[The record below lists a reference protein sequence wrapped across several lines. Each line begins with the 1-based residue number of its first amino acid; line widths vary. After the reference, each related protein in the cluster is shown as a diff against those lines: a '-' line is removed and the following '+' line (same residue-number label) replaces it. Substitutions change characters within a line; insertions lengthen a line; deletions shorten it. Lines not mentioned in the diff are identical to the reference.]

1 MSLLISQQK
10 VNIILKQNNIF
21 CTVVSGLKTKTDKC
35 SVHVY
40 TLYCSAPF
48 PHTVPPPEIMTNRC
62 SFSTAPHQLL
72 TQCLL
77 LKSQL
82 TSVQCVYTLLL
93 YLKLPSHTVLIPEVT
108 TDKCSV
114 HVHSAAPLHTAFS
127 CSISWTQNRQMF
139 IACALYCSTLHRFLT
154 QPLLNSQQT
163 SVQCMHTLLLHL
175 TPHYAT
181 SVSTHTHTHTHK
193 YIHKYAHGHI
203 HTQIHAHH
211 THKHLVVVT

>member
-1 MSLLISQQK
+1 MFSACVHSLLLRTISPHSASSWNHDQQ
-10 VNIILKQNNIF
+10 VFILY
-21 CTVVSGLKTKTDKC
+21 CSTPTPHTVSPPEITTDKC
-35 SVHVY
+35 SVRVH
-40 TLYCSAPF
+40 
-48 PHTVPPPEIMTNRC
+48 
-62 SFSTAPHQLL
+62 STS
-72 TQCLL
+72 L
-77 LKSQL
+77 LKTAFSYGAYSWSYNRQVFSACAL
-82 TSVQCVYTLLL
+82 CCSTLL
-93 YLKLPSHTVLIPEVT
+93 SHTASPELT
-108 TDKCSV
+108 RDKCSV

-163 SVQCMHTLLLHL
+163 SVQCMHSLLLHL